1 MGRSLRIGS
10 IKGVPIRLHWSF
22 PLLVV
27 LALVPTGSRFNATSF
42 LESCAWI
49 AALFVCIVV
58 HELSHCF
65 VARRRGF
72 AVRDIVLLPI
82 GGASEI
88 SGMPGAPSDE
98 LAIAVAGPL
107 ASIALA
113 LAFALVGVA
122 ASVHLWPPTLFAGA
136 VVSRL
141 MWANLLLAGFNLV
154 PALPMD
160 GGRVLRA
167 LLARRRTDL
176 EATLIAVRIG
186 QLTGLA
192 MVLGG
197 IRFDLW
203 LSVIGLFVLVGAEGE
218 KRAAAVRTATGG
230 LKVADVMVPDP
241 TTLEVSFP
249 LSAVA
254 PFLQATPGRV
264 LPVVDRGR
272 YVGLA
277 AADRLPGAGGAVLV
291 GDVTDRLAPAFAPDE
306 PLYPVAAEALLAG
319 RRRAAAVLEN
329 GRVVGVLYA
338 PHLEAALRRATA
350 GLRTSSLRQ

>member
-1 MGRSLRIGS
+1 M
-10 IKGVPIRLHWSF
+10 PIRLHWSF

-27 LALVPTGSRFNATSF
+27 LALVPSGSRFEATTF
-42 LESCAWI
+42 LEGLGWL
-49 AALFVCIVV
+49 AALFCCILI

-65 VARRRGF
+65 VARHRGF
-72 AVRDIVLLPI
+72 TVRDVVLLPI

-88 SGMPGAPSDE
+88 SGLPGAPSDE
-98 LAIAVAGPL
+98 LNIALAGPL

-113 LAFALVGVA
+113 VGLALAGVVLR
-122 ASVHLWPPTLFAGA
+122 VHLWPPTLFAGA
-136 VVSRL
+136 LLSRL
-141 MWANLLLAGFNLV
+141 MWANLLLAAFNLV

-167 LLARRRTDL
+167 LLARQRNDL
-176 EATLIAVRIG
+176 EATVIAARIG
-186 QLTGLA
+186 QLAGLA
-192 MVLGG
+192 MVFVG

-230 LKVADVMVPDP
+230 LKVRDVMVPDA

-254 PFLQATPGRV
+254 PFLEAAPGRV
-264 LPVVDRGR
+264 LPVVDSGR
-272 YVGLA
+272 YVGLT
-277 AADRLPGAGGAVLV
+277 AADHLGGVRGGLV
-291 GDVTDRLAPAFAPDE
+291 VGEVTDRLAPTLTTDE
-306 PLYPVAAEALLAG
+306 PLYPVAVETLLGG
-319 RRRAAAVLEN
+319 RRRAAAVLEG

-338 PHLEAALRRATA
+338 PHLESALRRAAA
-350 GLRTSSLRQ
+350 GLGTQSLRR